1 MMHLFSILHI
11 ILIVVMFVSAIIL
24 FLYFNKD
31 ELDEKLNVLKILSI
45 VNLFLMIIRV
55 FWIMIDKNYDYN
67 LFDEL
72 ILNPIDVICILAF
85 IVYNLRKYQYIS
97 YLYYLGIIFSVLM
110 ILFPSE
116 KYFGNIF
123 AFRNLLYYIN
133 LYLNLIICIFTAST
147 YDVEIKDIFS
157 SIKDFFCFV
166 VVCFCVNSLLGILTI
181 HPTANY
187 FYVSNPGNN
196 MLFNLIYQLVP
207 IGFVYYLVIILAIWI
222 LLYAQYGI
230 HILLAKPIQKL
241 KVYLNKDI
249 KWYVKGG
256 SIIKK
261 EIE

>member
-11 ILIVVMFVSAIIL
+11 ILIVVMFVSAIVL

-116 KYFGNIF
+116 KYFRNIF

-133 LYLNLIICIFTAST
+133 L
-147 YDVEIKDIFS
+147 EDI
-157 SIKDFFCFV
+157 
-166 VVCFCVNSLLGILTI
+166 SLLLYSS
-181 HPTANY
+181 TACLLSR
-187 FYVSNPGNN
+187 FSPVP
-196 MLFNLIYQLVP
+196 LFATPWTVRLCALRSP
-207 IGFVYYLVIILAIWI
+207 
-222 LLYAQYGI
+222 
-230 HILLAKPIQKL
+230 
-241 KVYLNKDI
+241 
-249 KWYVKGG
+249 
-256 SIIKK
+256 
-261 EIE
+261 